1 MVICLIRM
9 TSGKNEIVDIREVG
23 QKYSKKSGGEN
34 LPKGIMQK
42 DFVKNIKLLPGQH
55 SR

>member
-1 MVICLIRM
+1 MVICFIRM

-34 LPKGIMQK
+34 LPKVIMQK
-42 DFVKNIKLLPGQH
+42 DFKKNIKPMPGKH
-55 SR
+55 FR